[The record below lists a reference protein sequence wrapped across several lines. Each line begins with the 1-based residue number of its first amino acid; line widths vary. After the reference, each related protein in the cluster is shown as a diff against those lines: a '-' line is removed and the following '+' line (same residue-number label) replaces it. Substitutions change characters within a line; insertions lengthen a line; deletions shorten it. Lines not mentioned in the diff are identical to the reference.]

1 MKKLLLIT
9 ILSIGV
15 LSVKAQD
22 NTHPSAEQRAKALTE
37 LMDNKLNLDDAQQGL
52 VAELNLR
59 YANKVDEI
67 AATDATKPEKVQK
80 VSALNDAKEKELKTI
95 LSGPQ
100 YTKYVEM
107 KEDFR
112 EKMAD

>member
-1 MKKLLLIT
+1 M
-9 ILSIGV
+9 
-15 LSVKAQD
+15 
-22 NTHPSAEQRAKALTE
+22 
-37 LMDNKLNLDDAQQGL
+37 QQSQ
-52 VAELNLR
+52 
-59 YANKVDEI
+59 
-67 AATDATKPEKVQK
+67 EKVQK